1 MPLIHQPVREFR
13 GKRYTRAKLQ
23 QADSDEL
30 KTFYNLV
37 WDNLANEY
45 DEMTLKRRRKWDSHE
60 EAVAET
66 WNILG
71 IYIGDIKMAKETAE
85 TPKAEKP
92 TPACYSAEVVK
103 RPSRKMFKRIKK
115 VGEPDKSQRP
125 FAWDSFKNGQ
135 RLIDIKEDPNLHA
148 GKISFWMRQK
158 PALIE
163 LEDISDE
170 VFAKELTAWY
180 KKHGLT
186 DPTAAKVEKAKER
199 EKAKAER
206 EKERA
211 AKAKEREKAKA
222 EREKATA
229 AKKAAADKAKAEKAK
244 AAAEK
249 KDAAAKKKAA
259 AAAAKPKRQPSAP
272 GKPAPAAKA
281 G

>member
-1 MPLIHQPVREFR
+1 MPSIHQPVREFR

-30 KTFYNLV
+30 KTFHNLV
-37 WDNLANEY
+37 WDNLANEH
-45 DEMTLKRRRKWDSHE
+45 DEMPLKRRRKWSSHE
-60 EAVAET
+60 EAVTET

-71 IYIGDIKMAKETAE
+71 VYIGDITMAKETAE

-92 TPACYSAEVVK
+92 TPSCYSAEVVK

-125 FAWDSFKNGQ
+125 FAWGHFKDGQ

-163 LEDISDE
+163 LVDIEDD
-170 VFAKELTAWY
+170 VFEKELGKWY

-186 DPTAAKVEKAKER
+186 DPTAAKAEKAKER
-199 EKAKAER
+199 EKVKAER
-206 EKERA
+206 DKERA
-211 AKAKEREKAKA
+211 AKAKDREKAKA
-222 EREKATA
+222 EREKAA
-229 AKKAAADKAKAEKAK
+229 ATKKAAAEKAK
-244 AAAEK
+244 AAKAKDAAAK
-249 KDAAAKKKAA
+249 KEAAAKKKAA
-259 AAAAKPKRQPSAP
+259 AAAAKPKRQPATP
-272 GKPAPAAKA
+272 GKPAPAAKPK
-281 G
+281 